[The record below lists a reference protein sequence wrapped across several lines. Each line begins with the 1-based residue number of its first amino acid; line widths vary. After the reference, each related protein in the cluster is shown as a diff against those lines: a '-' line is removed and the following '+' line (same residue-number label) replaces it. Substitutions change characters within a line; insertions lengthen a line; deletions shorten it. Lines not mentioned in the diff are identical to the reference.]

1 MKNDAKD
8 ALRQNSKRDASTAS
22 QGTAVASPR
31 KGCFYWAKRAWCG
44 WTSLGRTT
52 RKVIMVVAVA
62 LLLVLAGALVA
73 KCYIDRL
80 NAPKMQES
88 IATIQ
93 EIKLKGEIYVC
104 SSVIEDYVIERR
116 KEKRV
121 LLSDKEYSCIQTLTQ
136 KCSYK
141 INLSDVAYLANDSIK
156 VVYVHVPE
164 IEYVASTQS
173 ASFISDDSQYWAK
186 HKPNTNKMKRD
197 VEDQIRMRFDT
208 PENRRKAE
216 AYAEEAI
223 GGMLSKL
230 GYQTEFFNSLESGS
244 VEGK

>member
-1 MKNDAKD
+1 MRNNDAED
-8 ALRQNSKRDASTAS
+8 ALRQNGKDEAAAASS
-22 QGTAVASPR
+22 LR
-31 KGCFYWAKRAWCG
+31 EKGCFYWARLAWNG
-44 WTSLGRTT
+44 WTSLGRAT
-52 RKVIMVVAVA
+52 RRAVMIVAAA
-62 LLLVLAGALVA
+62 LLLVLAGALAA

-80 NAPKMQES
+80 GAPKVQES

-93 EIKLKGEIYVC
+93 EIKLRGEVYVC
-104 SSVIEDYVIERR
+104 SSVIEDYAIERR

-121 LLSDKEYSCIQTLTQ
+121 LLADREYSCIQTLTQ

-156 VVYVHVPE
+156 VIYVHVPA

-186 HKPNTNKMKRD
+186 HMPNTNKMKER

-223 GGMLSKL
+223 SGMLAKL

>member
-1 MKNDAKD
+1 MKSNTE
-8 ALRQNSKRDASTAS
+8 SASRRENPNGAS
-22 QGTAVASPR
+22 AAQQR
-31 KGCFYWAKRAWCG
+31 KGCFYWIRRIWQG
-44 WTSLGRTT
+44 WDTLGRTARRT
-52 RKVIMVVAVA
+52 VYIVVAA
-62 LLLVLAGALVA
+62 LLLVLVGALTT

-93 EIKLKGEIYVC
+93 DIKLKGEIYVC

-121 LLSDKEYSCIQTLTQ
+121 LLPDKEYSCIQTLTQ

-141 INLSDVAYLANDSIK
+141 INLSDVAYLANDSIR
-156 VVYVHVPE
+156 VVYVHVPV

-186 HKPNTNKMKRD
+186 HKPNTNSMKKD
-197 VEDQIRMRFDT
+197 VENQIRMRFDT

-216 AYAEEAI
+216 RYAEEAI
-223 GGMLSKL
+223 SGMLSKL